1 MKLSKAQ
8 LKALEAVESG
18 SVSIY
23 KPLRMSKP
31 QKLYGIRKNTY
42 EKLIDAGLVTARY
55 VDMICNVVLLTPAGR
70 KTLEEERNGK

>member
-8 LKALEAVESG
+8 LKALEVVAGG

-31 QKLYGIRKNTY
+31 QKLCGIRKNTY
-42 EKLIDAGLVTARY
+42 EKLIDVGLVTSRY
-55 VDMICNVVLLTPAGR
+55 VDMVCNMVLLTPAGR
-70 KTLEEERNGK
+70 KALEESRNGK